1 MAVETYKHG
10 RSVSPL
16 FIDNKNGDED
26 DLHGITDVA
35 FDVSQATEDV
45 YIVGQAAKCGTEKDI
60 PEATLPATQLERG
73 EIQSLLHLA
82 NLDAEPSGGLTLTD
96 FSSARTDVFG
106 YIREEEVGTVEG
118 TVWMPD
124 MALNSFSLN
133 VDADSRLVRSFEFI
147 GENKR
152 VMAGANKFG
161 IHKVFTAG
169 SGVSGSF
176 VMDVSDPVPV
186 VNPHVSG
193 EFILRVDRTRSG
205 TLTTGITTWS
215 FNDGLDQ
222 ITVTDAL
229 EDDVYN
235 VYYSAGSFGTGG
247 DPTSVDPDPQCF
259 LKAEYVTILISDGT
273 TEVEFD
279 NITSISFDA
288 STTRLNDATVG
299 TTEKIKDITETP
311 VTLSLS
317 GRAKSD
323 FLVEKA
329 FMGTLASANLISDVN
344 SFTENVRVTI
354 KIYDSSAKDT
364 FLLGY
369 QIDNIAFNDDSFSVA
384 ANEFATIDLGGS
396 STDVKVT
403 ATEGNLT

>member
-1 MAVETYKHG
+1 MAETYKHG

-26 DLHGITDVA
+26 DLHGITDVG
-35 FDVSQATEDV
+35 FEVSQGTEDV
-45 YIVGQAAKCGTEKDI
+45 YIVGQADKCGTEKDI
-60 PEATLPATQLERG
+60 PEGTTPCTQLERG
-73 EIQSLLHLA
+73 EIQSFLHLA
-82 NLDAEPSGGLTLTD
+82 NLNAEPSGGLQLTD
-96 FSSARTDVFG
+96 FSSARTDIFG
-106 YIREEEVGTVEG
+106 YVREDERGTIEA

-124 MALNSFSLN
+124 TAIDSFSLS
-133 VDADSRLVRSFEFI
+133 VDADSRLVRTFSFI
-147 GENKR
+147 NENKR
-152 VMAGANKFG
+152 VMAGANKYG

-176 VMDVSDPVPV
+176 VMDVSDPAPV

-193 EFILRVDRTRSG
+193 EFILRIDRTRSG
-205 TLTTGITTWS
+205 TLTTDISTWS
-215 FNDGLDQ
+215 YDDGAEE

-229 EDDVYN
+229 ADDVYN

-247 DPTSVDPDPQCF
+247 DPTTVDSDPQCF
-259 LKAEYVTILISDGT
+259 LKAEYVTVLISDGT
-273 TEVEFD
+273 TEVELD

-288 STTRLNDATVG
+288 SISRLNEATVG
-299 TTEKIKDITETP
+299 TTTKIKDIDETP
-311 VTLSLS
+311 VTISVS

-323 FLVEKA
+323 FSVEKA
-329 FMGTLASANLISDVN
+329 FMGTLNSSDLLSDVN

-354 KIYDSSAKDT
+354 KIYDSAAKTT

-369 QIDNIAFNDDSFSVA
+369 QIDNLAFNDDSFAVA
-384 ANEFATIDLGGS
+384 ANEFATIDLNA
-396 STDVKVT
+396 STTNVLMT